1 MLEFKKKKD
10 STLFIKFLDLKF
22 LKFFFFFHLFTQIRR
37 NILIKYIK
45 KEKKKS
51 CECIRN
57 ILINIP
63 RRGRRIRN
71 FYRAIRQDDKDF
83 ATEDESP
90 NNLERNMKLK

>member
-1 MLEFKKKKD
+1 MYKK
-10 STLFIKFLDLKF
+10 
-22 LKFFFFFHLFTQIRR
+22 
-37 NILIKYIK
+37 
-45 KEKKKS
+45 KKKS

-90 NNLERNMKLK
+90 NNLGRNMKLK